1 MSKEQFVTESG
12 EPSSGRG
19 RERGTGAR
27 TDHQHEDDTS
37 QTAVETRAEDGGS
50 ECDTEPSSDADAD
63 NDADGDADAGRT
75 DTAESGAQETDA
87 GPRTISLDIGLGI
100 ELEIDP
106 DADEVFEV
114 ETTGQSRGLP
124 RSNSRFESA
133 ERASLA
139 AADIEP
145 EAVANKEYSYQMLL
159 ETEVD
164 EALADRLR
172 RRFSLP
178 WSFQTDDDHSLDRRS
193 NEVRGLGAAERAWIA
208 ASGDEAWQTFEET
221 APDADDNEETVID
234 GDQTDAERDSENRPW
249 PRPTPVTTVTGV
261 GPDDAETLA
270 EAGIR
275 SAERLATI
283 NAATVARL
291 LELDVLHVRTW
302 RHNAR
307 EVTN

>member
-19 RERGTGAR
+19 RERGTGTR
-27 TDHQHEDDTS
+27 TGSQHEDDTGRS
-37 QTAVETRAEDGGS
+37 AVATRAEDGGS
-50 ECDTEPSSDADAD
+50 ERDNGSDSDADA
-63 NDADGDADAGRT
+63 NDDADASRT
-75 DTAESGAQETDA
+75 DTAESGTRETDA
-87 GPRTISLDIGLGI
+87 GTRTISLGIGLGI
-100 ELEIDP
+100 ELEVDP

-114 ETTGQSRGLP
+114 ETTGRSQGMP

-159 ETEVD
+159 ETEID
-164 EALADRLR
+164 EDLADCLR

-178 WSFQTDDDHSLDRRS
+178 WSFQTDDDHNLDRRS

-208 ASGDEAWQTFEET
+208 ASGDEAWQTFEGM
-221 APDADDNEETVID
+221 APDADDD
-234 GDQTDAERDSENRPW
+234 GATGIGGDRTDAERDGGNRPW

-261 GPDDAETLA
+261 GPNDAETLA

-307 EVTN
+307 EVIN

>member
-12 EPSSGRG
+12 EPSSGRD

-27 TDHQHEDDTS
+27 TGSQHEDDTDRS
-37 QTAVETRAEDGGS
+37 AVATRAEDGGS
-50 ECDTEPSSDADAD
+50 ERDTEPSSDADAD
-63 NDADGDADAGRT
+63 NDADIDASRT
-75 DTAESGAQETDA
+75 DTTESGAQETDA
-87 GPRTISLDIGLGI
+87 GTRTISLDIGLGI

-124 RSNSRFESA
+124 RSNSRFESV
-133 ERASLA
+133 ERESLA

-159 ETEVD
+159 ETEID
-164 EALADRLR
+164 DALADRLR

-208 ASGDEAWQTFEET
+208 ASDGEAWQTFEET
-221 APDADDNEETVID
+221 APDADDDEATVID
-234 GDQTDAERDSENRPW
+234 GDRTDAERDSGSRPW

-307 EVTN
+307 EVIN